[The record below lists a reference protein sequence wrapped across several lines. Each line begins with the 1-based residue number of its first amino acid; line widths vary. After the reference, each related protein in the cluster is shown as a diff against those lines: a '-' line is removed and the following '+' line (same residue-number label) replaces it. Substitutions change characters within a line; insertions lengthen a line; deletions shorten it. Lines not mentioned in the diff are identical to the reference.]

1 MNFSFKKEDK
11 DNNCIYKINLK
22 YKIKKKEKSDN
33 LINIFGF
40 DFVKE
45 NRDKCTMIIEGKEY
59 KLEEKLNISDF
70 DKEILVIILK
80 INNNLKSINDFFHNC
95 SSLIYIS
102 DSLSDI
108 DTSNMK
114 NFNYIFCGCS
124 SLKSLPDIS
133 KWNMKSTEK
142 INFIFSNC
150 SSLLFLPDI
159 SK

>member
-11 DNNCIYKINLK
+11 DNNCIYKIDLK

-95 SSLIYIS
+95 SS
-102 DSLSDI
+102 
-108 DTSNMK
+108 
-114 NFNYIFCGCS
+114 
-124 SLKSLPDIS
+124 
-133 KWNMKSTEK
+133 
-142 INFIFSNC
+142 
-150 SSLLFLPDI
+150 
-159 SK
+159 